1 MAEEVKPLEVE
12 IDLDVL
18 TLDDLDLIWNQYLE
32 GKLLYK
38 DEMTLFRRVVVTPLS
53 SIKATQLKQVREA
66 VFQEILRCFRGGDEA
81 APDDVTKN

>member
-53 SIKATQLKQVREA
+53 SFKATQVKQVREA
-66 VFQEILRCFRGGDEA
+66 VFKAILNCFSGTNEA

>member
-1 MAEEVKPLEVE
+1 MAEEAKSFEVE
-12 IDLDVL
+12 INIDVL

-38 DEMTLFRRVVVTPLS
+38 DEMALFRRVVVTPLS

-66 VFQEILRCFRGGDEA
+66 VFKEILQCFRGADET